1 MTFSLSDDEQ
11 NGVSIAAN
19 TILKIAYRV
28 GDTDDWS
35 ETANQWWNQPTDEDG
50 TTRLQLLADN
60 PEAVVE
66 AALQTF
72 VAQRVTPQVGI
83 YVLPTEE
90 DKPPRAA
97 FVVEVA
103 PGMQAAVGGAQYV
116 DDAWRYPDGTE
127 VPEELA
133 SAITEHAESLGV
145 EWDH

>member
-11 NGVSIAAN
+11 NGVSIAVN

-28 GDTDDWS
+28 NDGEDWS
-35 ETANQWWNQPTDEDG
+35 ATADEWWK
-50 TTRLQLLADN
+50 TRREMLADD
-60 PEAVVE
+60 PETVVKE
-66 AALQTF
+66 ALETM
-72 VAQRVTPQVGI
+72 VAERSKAAVGI

-103 PGMQAAVGGAQYV
+103 PGIQTAVGGAQYT
-116 DDAWRYPDGTE
+116 DGAWRYEDGRE
-127 VPEELA
+127 VEDELA
-133 SAITEHAESLGV
+133 DEITAHAESLGV